1 MYLTL
6 GKYNTIQSLQMGITM
21 QNLNTLSSEIYP
33 GLIEVW
39 RPNKTSQDERT
50 VKEMYRIP

>member
-1 MYLTL
+1 
-6 GKYNTIQSLQMGITM
+6 MGITM